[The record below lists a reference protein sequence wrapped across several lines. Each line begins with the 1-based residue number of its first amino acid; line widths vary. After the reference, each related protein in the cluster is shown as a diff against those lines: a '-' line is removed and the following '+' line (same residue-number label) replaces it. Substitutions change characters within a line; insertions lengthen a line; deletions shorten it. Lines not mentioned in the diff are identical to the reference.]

1 MSRMKK
7 HVWRVLL
14 NGILG
19 CLAGSCALSGSGS
32 PPPPLEEPFRVLLLG
47 DSISMGY
54 HDEVVRL
61 LGGRAVVRRP
71 MNSNGKGKAN
81 CAGTNNGVVR
91 LDQWLAMDGG
101 PWDVIHFN
109 FGLHDLKRVH
119 PQTGKNSDDPADP
132 HQAPPERYEA
142 QLRDITARL
151 QATGARL
158 VFATTTPVPEGDLR
172 PWRAPQ
178 DAVDYNAVARR
189 VMDEAGVPI
198 NDLYAFALPLLA
210 EIQQPENVHF
220 TKDGSRALATEVVRA
235 ILEVAG
241 HSTGE

>member
-1 MSRMKK
+1 MSRMNK
-7 HVWRVLL
+7 HVWGVLL
-14 NGILG
+14 SGVLG
-19 CLAGSCALSGSGS
+19 FLVGGCALTGADA
-32 PPPPLEEPFRVLLLG
+32 PLPPLEEPFRVLLLG

-61 LGGRAVVRRP
+61 LGERAVVRRP
-71 MNSNGKGKAN
+71 VNSNGGKAN
-81 CAGTNNGVVR
+81 CAGTNNGVER
-91 LDQWLAMDGG
+91 LDDWLAMDGG
-101 PWDVIHFN
+101 RWDVIHFN

-119 PQTGKNSDDPADP
+119 TETGKNSNDPADP

-178 DAVDYNAVARR
+178 DAVDYNATARR
-189 VMDEAGVPI
+189 VMEDAGVPV
-198 NDLYAFALPLLA
+198 NDLYAFALPRLA

-220 TKDGSRALATEVVRA
+220 TKDGSRALAAEVVRA

-241 HSTGE
+241 HSTEG